1 MITLQNLTKLKDL
14 KLLTE
19 LRDPNQ
25 EVTGGICCDLLS
37 WVMAKGHPGMA
48 WITVQTH
55 MNVAAVASLHEL
67 SCIIVAEGCTMP
79 QEVLKKAEEEGIAV
93 FTSPLSEYKLCGLL
107 REAGVV

>member
-1 MITLQNLTKLKDL
+1 MTLHN
-14 KLLTE
+14 LTE
-19 LRDPNQ
+19 LNYLNLLTALPDPSR
-25 EVTGGICCDLLS
+25 VITGGICCDLLS
-37 WVMAKGHPGMA
+37 WVMAKGQPGMA

-93 FTSPLSEYKLCGLL
+93 FSTPLSEYSLCGLL
-107 REAGVV
+107 YEAGVK